1 MILLWIIIR
10 NRKIHL
16 IMFNSNLLLM
26 KLKKILWFLG
36 LIAALISA
44 AITYCSCSVL
54 ALTAGKANSTITTST
69 STQTIIDS
77 TKVVL
82 NSKH

>member
-1 MILLWIIIR
+1 MY
-10 NRKIHL
+10 N
-16 IMFNSNLLLM
+16 FNYLLM
-26 KLKKILWFLG
+26 QLKKNLWFLG

-77 TKVVL
+77 TKVVF

>member
-1 MILLWIIIR
+1 M
-10 NRKIHL
+10 
-16 IMFNSNLLLM
+16 SP
-26 KLKKILWFLG
+26 KKIIWLLG
-36 LIAALISA
+36 FIAGIIFTT
-44 AITYCSCSVL
+44 ITLCSCSVL
-54 ALTAGKANSTITTST
+54 ALTAGKSNSTITTST

>member
-1 MILLWIIIR
+1 MS
-10 NRKIHL
+10 N
-16 IMFNSNLLLM
+16 FNYLLM

-36 LIAALISA
+36 IIAALISA

-77 TKVVL
+77 TKVVF

>member
-1 MILLWIIIR
+1 MKKFLWI
-10 NRKIHL
+10 
-16 IMFNSNLLLM
+16 
-26 KLKKILWFLG
+26 LG

-44 AITYCSCSVL
+44 AISYCSCSVL

-77 TKVVL
+77 TKVVF
-82 NSKH
+82 NSKK

>member
-1 MILLWIIIR
+1 
-10 NRKIHL
+10 
-16 IMFNSNLLLM
+16 MFNSNLLLM
-26 KLKKILWFLG
+26 KLKKILWFMG

-82 NSKH
+82 NSKR

>member
-1 MILLWIIIR
+1 MS
-10 NRKIHL
+10 N
-16 IMFNSNLLLM
+16 FNLLLM
-26 KLKKILWFLG
+26 NLKKILWFLG

>member
-1 MILLWIIIR
+1 MS
-10 NRKIHL
+10 N
-16 IMFNSNLLLM
+16 FNLLFM
-26 KLKKILWFLG
+26 NLKKILWLLG